1 MTTVAARASRVE
13 FAPAATP
20 TFYFIGV
27 STGQSSIR
35 KVFPAWAEYLG
46 LDATLAG
53 IDLAL
58 GDDPE
63 NYRTVVRGI
72 KDDPNSLGALV
83 TTHKLN
89 LYRAA
94 ADLFDEIGPD
104 TETIG
109 EVSCLAKRGEKLF
122 GDAKDPIT
130 CALSLDAVVGD
141 GYWGRGGAHLL
152 LLGAGGSSLAL
163 TLALH
168 RRAQAGQQ
176 VPARIVVSNR
186 RPGRIEEM
194 REIHQRI
201 GFSIPIEYRVAP
213 SPADNDALVEALPPG
228 SVVANAT
235 GLGKDRPGS
244 PLTDAVRF
252 PERSFAWDFNYRG
265 DLVFLEQARAQA
277 GHGVTAVDGWFYFLH
292 GWTRVI
298 AEVFASQ
305 LRTEIPTAG
314 PEFDELSR
322 IALAATAS

>member
-1 MTTVAARASRVE
+1 MVIRFR
-13 FAPAATP
+13 PAATP

-27 STGQSSIR
+27 STGSSSIR
-35 KVFPAWAEYLG
+35 RVFPAWARHLG
-46 LDATLAG
+46 LDVTLDG

-58 GDDPE
+58 DDDPA
-63 NYRTVVRGI
+63 NYRAVVQGI
-72 KDDPNSLGALV
+72 KDDPHSLGALV

-89 LYRAA
+89 LYRSA

-104 TETIG
+104 TETLG
-109 EVSCLAKRGEKLF
+109 EVSSISKRGGRLF

-141 GYWGRGGAHLL
+141 GYWNRTGAELL

-168 RRAQAGQQ
+168 RRAQAGAE
-176 VPARIVVSNR
+176 VPGRIVVSNR
-186 RPGRIEEM
+186 RAGRLAEM
-194 REIHQRI
+194 REIHERI
-201 GFSIPIEYRVAP
+201 GFSVPIEYHLAP
-213 SPADNDALVEALPPG
+213 SPADNDALVAARPAG
-228 SVVANAT
+228 SVIANAT

-252 PERSFAWDFNYRG
+252 PEAARAWDFNYRG
-265 DLVFLEQARAQA
+265 DLVFLSQARAQA
-277 GHGVTAVDGWFYFLH
+277 DTAGVIAIDGWFYFLH

-298 AEVFASQ
+298 AEVFAVP
-305 LRTEIPTAG
+305 IPTAG

-322 IALAATAS
+322 IALAATAAPVA

>member
-1 MTTVAARASRVE
+1 MTIE
-13 FAPAATP
+13 FRPADRP

-27 STGQSSIR
+27 STGSSSIR
-35 KVFPAWAEYLG
+35 RVFPAWARHLG

-58 GDDPE
+58 DDDPA
-63 NYRTVVRGI
+63 NYRAVVAGI
-72 KDDPNSLGALV
+72 KNDPQSLGALV

-94 ADLFDEIGPD
+94 ADLFDEVGPD
-104 TETIG
+104 TETLG
-109 EVSCLAKRGEKLF
+109 EVSSISKRNGRLY

-141 GYWGRGGAHLL
+141 GYWSRTGADLL

-168 RRAQAGQQ
+168 RRAQAGAE
-176 VPARIVVSNR
+176 VPGRIVVSNR
-186 RPGRIEEM
+186 RAGRLAEM
-194 REIHQRI
+194 QQIHERI
-201 GFSIPIEYRVAP
+201 GFSIPIEYHLAP
-213 SPADNDALVEALPPG
+213 APADNDALVAARPAG
-228 SVVANAT
+228 SVIANAT

-252 PERSFAWDFNYRG
+252 PAAARAWDFNYRG
-265 DLVFLEQARAQA
+265 DLVFLDQARAQEDTA
-277 GHGVTAVDGWFYFLH
+277 GVIGIDGWFYFLH

-298 AEVFASQ
+298 AEVFAVP
-305 LRTEIPTAG
+305 IPTAG

-322 IALAATAS
+322 LALQVTAAPAV

>member
-1 MTTVAARASRVE
+1 MAAPTRTPVQFR
-13 FAPAATP
+13 PADAP

-27 STGQSSIR
+27 STAKSSIR
-35 KVFPAWAEYLG
+35 RVFPAWARHLG
-46 LDATLAG
+46 LDARLDG

-58 GDDPE
+58 DDDPA
-63 NYRTVVRGI
+63 NYRTVVQGI
-72 KDDPNSLGALV
+72 KDDPHSLGALV

-94 ADLFDEIGPD
+94 ADLFDEVGPD
-104 TETIG
+104 TQTLG
-109 EVSCLAKRGEKLF
+109 EVSSISKRRDALY

-130 CALSLDAVVGD
+130 CVLSLDAVVGD
-141 GYWGRGGAHLL
+141 GYWERSGAHLL

-194 REIHQRI
+194 REIHDRI
-201 GFSIPIEYRVAP
+201 GFSIPVEYRVAP
-213 SPADNDALVEALPPG
+213 DPVDNDALVAALPAG

-252 PERSFAWDFNYRG
+252 PDAAKAWDFNYRG
-265 DLVFLEQARAQA
+265 DLVFLDQARAQA

-305 LRTEIPTAG
+305 LRTDIPTAG

-322 IALAATAS
+322 IARAATAS

>member
-1 MTTVAARASRVE
+1 MAIE
-13 FAPAATP
+13 FRPVRTP

-27 STGQSSIR
+27 STGSSSIR
-35 KVFPAWAEYLG
+35 RVFPAWARHLG
-46 LDATLAG
+46 LDATLTG

-58 GDDPE
+58 DDAPE
-63 NYRTVVRGI
+63 NYRVVVAGI
-72 KDDPNSLGALV
+72 KDDPHSLGALV

-94 ADLFDEIGPD
+94 ADLFDAVGPD
-104 TETIG
+104 TETLG
-109 EVSCLAKRGEKLF
+109 EVSSISKRGVNLY

-141 GYWGRGGAHLL
+141 GYWTRTGSDLL

-168 RRAQAGQQ
+168 RRARAGEE
-176 VPARIVVSNR
+176 VPSRIVVSNR
-186 RPGRIEEM
+186 RAGRLAEM
-194 REIHQRI
+194 RQIHERI
-201 GFSIPIEYRVAP
+201 GFAIPIEYHLAP
-213 SPADNDALVEALPPG
+213 TPTDNDALVAARPPG
-228 SVVANAT
+228 SVIANAT

-252 PERSFAWDFNYRG
+252 PDAARAWDFNYRG
-265 DLVFLEQARAQA
+265 DLVFLDQARGQA
-277 GHGVTAVDGWFYFLH
+277 DAAAVTAVDGWFYFLH

-298 AEVFASQ
+298 AEVFAMP
-305 LRTEIPTAG
+305 IPTAG

-322 IALAATAS
+322 LALQATAAPAA

>member
-1 MTTVAARASRVE
+1 MAIAFR
-13 FAPAATP
+13 PAATP

-27 STGQSSIR
+27 STGSSSIR
-35 KVFPAWAEYLG
+35 RVFPAWSRHLG
-46 LDATLAG
+46 LDATLVG

-58 GDDPE
+58 DDDPA
-63 NYRTVVRGI
+63 NYRAVVAGI
-72 KDDPNSLGALV
+72 KDDPHSLGALV

-94 ADLFDEIGPD
+94 ADLFDEVGPD
-104 TETIG
+104 TETLG
-109 EVSCLAKRGEKLF
+109 EVSSISKRDGRLY

-141 GYWGRGGAHLL
+141 GYWARTGGELL

-168 RRAQAGQQ
+168 RRSREGRE
-176 VPARIVVSNR
+176 VPGRIVVSNR
-186 RPGRIEEM
+186 RAGRLTEM
-194 REIHQRI
+194 REIHERI
-201 GFSIPIEYRVAP
+201 GFAIPIDYHLAP
-213 SPADNDALVEALPPG
+213 TPADNDALVAARPTG
-228 SVVANAT
+228 SVIANAT

-252 PERSFAWDFNYRG
+252 PDAARAWDFNYRG
-265 DLVFLEQARAQA
+265 DLVFLDQARGQA
-277 GHGVTAVDGWFYFLH
+277 DTAGVRATDGWFYFLH

-298 AEVFASQ
+298 AEVFAVPIS
-305 LRTEIPTAG
+305 TAG

-322 IALAATAS
+322 LALQATAVPAA

>member
-1 MTTVAARASRVE
+1 MTIE
-13 FAPAATP
+13 FRPADRP

-27 STGQSSIR
+27 STGSSSIR
-35 KVFPAWAEYLG
+35 RVFPAWARHLG

-58 GDDPE
+58 DDDPA
-63 NYRTVVRGI
+63 NYRAVVAGI
-72 KDDPNSLGALV
+72 KNDPQSLGALV

-94 ADLFDEIGPD
+94 ADLFDEVGPD
-104 TETIG
+104 TETLG
-109 EVSCLAKRGEKLF
+109 EVSSISKRNGRLY

-141 GYWGRGGAHLL
+141 GYWSRTGADLL

-168 RRAQAGQQ
+168 RRAQAGAE
-176 VPARIVVSNR
+176 VPGRIVVSNR
-186 RPGRIEEM
+186 RAGRLAEM
-194 REIHQRI
+194 QQIHERI
-201 GFSIPIEYRVAP
+201 GFSIPIEYHLAP
-213 SPADNDALVEALPPG
+213 APADNDALVAARPAG
-228 SVVANAT
+228 SVIANAT

-252 PERSFAWDFNYRG
+252 PAAARAWDFNYRG
-265 DLVFLEQARAQA
+265 DLVFLDQARAQEDTA
-277 GHGVTAVDGWFYFLH
+277 GVIGIDGWFYFLH

-298 AEVFASQ
+298 AEVFAVP
-305 LRTEIPTAG
+305 IPTAG

-322 IALAATAS
+322 LALEATAAPAV